1 MIFASVLLFSSCNFD
16 WDYNPDLDGFTQ
28 IGSGTIGPEGG
39 DIILD
44 DITVLVPAG
53 ATREKATINI
63 YIDTVSANNPFGE
76 EGITPVFMI
85 DKLPEVL
92 LKPITVKI
100 PWEGDI
106 FGDTLM
112 AVGIESFALSL
123 DSTLFTYET
132 QNSRYENGY
141 LICDL
146 FEDMFKT
153 KSSGEEIN
161 YDFGVTIAGLNNY
174 SHFPESDFVELSIPN
189 KYIGYSQTIIDH
201 FASAKDTYEKMGFD
215 YFARPKPV
223 KVLVISK
230 LNYSGSYG
238 WLMNAG
244 YLDAQIWNYMH
255 HGKFELSADILHK
268 DKFLKSTVYHEMMHL
283 TEHLYEFSGLTFSP
297 AQNWLFEA
305 AAVWSEGLVYTD
317 QDYASHNISKPN
329 YAFFDGLAQKP
340 FPHGYNMS
348 FMCYGLEYYY
358 GPIMV
363 DIFEEIRDGI
373 PVADCVTPVEAIE
386 NLVEDPI
393 ELIWF
398 NVLNDYLQGKYQGGQ
413 DAKIIWGE
421 YLKKTGA
428 FVFDNENDTI
438 AYQQGGDYYNL
449 SAQIYFFD
457 FNNLEFTDQYQLDL
471 SLPDNQMN
479 GLGVYT
485 FNDEDGAILMGTIQ
499 PGSNAK
505 YVVNNLKLI
514 KESGQYIACLLTIGD
529 HSEDYMSHTS
539 VDLNYKMTKTKKFSP
554 DDLTGTFAGTV
565 SFEELSGSFDYT
577 NKKCTLQINIGHGI
591 QFESEFQ
598 LSASVR
604 VFEDDGTPVIGGQ
617 NIGPFENGESIDWW
631 FGDEHKIGEM
641 TATPET
647 NSGWYIYERL
657 NDSGKPYHWAKS
669 TWNVKRVN

>member
-1 MIFASVLLFSSCNFD
+1 M
-16 WDYNPDLDGFTQ
+16 
-28 IGSGTIGPEGG
+28 
-39 DIILD
+39 
-44 DITVLVPAG
+44 
-53 ATREKATINI
+53 
-63 YIDTVSANNPFGE
+63 
-76 EGITPVFMI
+76 
-85 DKLPEVL
+85 
-92 LKPITVKI
+92 
-100 PWEGDI
+100 
-106 FGDTLM
+106 
-112 AVGIESFALSL
+112 
-123 DSTLFTYET
+123 
-132 QNSRYENGY
+132 
-141 LICDL
+141 
-146 FEDMFKT
+146 
-153 KSSGEEIN
+153 
-161 YDFGVTIAGLNNY
+161 
-174 SHFPESDFVELSIPN
+174 
-189 KYIGYSQTIIDH
+189 
-201 FASAKDTYEKMGFD
+201 
-215 YFARPKPV
+215 
-223 KVLVISK
+223 
-230 LNYSGSYG
+230 
-238 WLMNAG
+238 
-244 YLDAQIWNYMH
+244 
-255 HGKFELSADILHK
+255 
-268 DKFLKSTVYHEMMHL
+268 
-283 TEHLYEFSGLTFSP
+283 
-297 AQNWLFEA
+297 
-305 AAVWSEGLVYTD
+305 
-317 QDYASHNISKPN
+317 
-329 YAFFDGLAQKP
+329 
-340 FPHGYNMS
+340 
-348 FMCYGLEYYY
+348 
-358 GPIMV
+358 
-363 DIFEEIRDGI
+363 
-373 PVADCVTPVEAIE
+373 
-386 NLVEDPI
+386 
-393 ELIWF
+393 
-398 NVLNDYLQGKYQGGQ
+398 
-413 DAKIIWGE
+413 
-421 YLKKTGA
+421 KKTGA